1 MKITLA
7 QINPIVGDIDGN
19 KEKIIA
25 AAQQSKGSSLVV
37 FPELSLCGFPPHN
50 LLAYSDFI
58 TRCEK
63 AIDEIAE
70 RCDNVPLLIGAP
82 IRNTS
87 GKGKP
92 LFNAAVFL
100 HQGKRQIFKKK
111 NITGYCTND
120 NFRRHG
126 SDVSTLFKPADETNI
141 LQLGCMKVAVT
152 IGEDLYNI
160 GEDEFL
166 MTNRVDDFEEKPEII
181 VNLAADRFDYQR
193 AAKRREILR
202 MTALKHEIP
211 LIYVNQV
218 GGNANLIYDGGSM
231 VFGYMGYVVKSLP
244 FFEEDVATFDCE
256 LFISMKRED
265 NQVIPSKM
273 ELIHDALVLGIRDFF
288 NQQGFKK
295 AVLGLSGGLDSALV
309 IALAAKALGPE
320 NVLGIL
326 MPSQF
331 STDHSVSDAIASAE
345 NLGCKYHIVPI
356 KPTFDTFEETLK
368 PIFQDLPFDVT
379 EENLQAR
386 CRGVIVM
393 AISNKFGNILLN
405 TSNKSEAAVG
415 YGTLYGDL
423 CGSLSVIGDLYKTEA
438 FELCRYINR
447 DKEIIPWHTINKPPS
462 AELRPNQ
469 QDTDS
474 LPDYPVLDAILYQH
488 IECAK
493 SAEEIIAQG
502 FDEAVVNKALR
513 MVYRNDFKRFQIAP
527 VLAISPKPFIMREM
541 PIVKK

>member
-7 QINPIVGDIDGN
+7 QINFIVGDIEGN

-25 AAQQSKGSSLVV
+25 AAQQARGSSLVV
-37 FPELSLCGFPPHN
+37 FSELSLCGYPPLN
-50 LLAYSDFI
+50 MLAYNDFI
-58 TRCEK
+58 ERCEK
-63 AIDEIAE
+63 AIDEIAD
-70 RCDNVPLLIGAP
+70 RCSDIPLLIGAP
-82 IRNTS
+82 VRNTT

-92 LFNAAVFL
+92 LFNAAIFL

-111 NITGYCTND
+111 NVSYYEND
-120 NFRRHG
+120 VIRRHG
-126 SDVSTLFKPADETNI
+126 GDVSTYFESSDETNI

-160 GEDEFL
+160 GDDEFL
-166 MTNRVDDFEEKPEII
+166 MTNRIDDFEEKPEII

-231 VFGYMGYVVKSLP
+231 VFGYNGYVVKSLP
-244 FFEEDVATFDCE
+244 FFQEEVSTFDCE

-265 NQVIPSKM
+265 NQVIPEKM

-288 NQQGFKK
+288 QKQGFKK
-295 AVLGLSGGLDSALV
+295 AILGLSGGLDSALV
-309 IALAAKALGPE
+309 VALAAKALGAE

-331 STDHSVSDAIASAE
+331 SSDHSISDAIASAE
-345 NLGCKYHIVPI
+345 NLGCPYHIVPI
-356 KPTFDTFEETLK
+356 KPAFDTFDEMLK
-368 PIFQDLPFDVT
+368 PIFKDMPFDVT
-379 EENLQAR
+379 EENIQAR
-386 CRGVIVM
+386 CRGLIVM

-405 TSNKSEAAVG
+405 TSNKSEASVG

-423 CGSLSVIGDLYKTEA
+423 CGSLSVIGDIYKTEA

-488 IECAK
+488 IECNK
-493 SAEEIIAQG
+493 SASELVAQG
-502 FDEAVVNKALR
+502 YDEALVNKVVR
-513 MVYRNDFKRFQIAP
+513 MVYRNDFKRFQLAP
-527 VLAISPKPFIMREM
+527 VLAVSPKPFAMREM

>member
-7 QINPIVGDIDGN
+7 QINFIVGDIEGN

-25 AAQQSKGSSLVV
+25 AAQQAKDSSLVV
-37 FPELSLCGFPPHN
+37 FSELSLCGYSPLN
-50 LLAYSDFI
+50 MLAYNDFI
-58 TRCEK
+58 DRCER
-63 AIDEIAE
+63 AIDEISE
-70 RCDNVPLLIGAP
+70 RCQETPLLIGVP
-82 IRNTS
+82 VRNTS

-111 NITGYCTND
+111 NVNSAY
-120 NFRRHG
+120 FEP
-126 SDVSTLFKPADETNI
+126 SDDDNI

-160 GEDEFL
+160 GEDESV
-166 MTNRVDDFEEKPEII
+166 MTNRVDDFKEKPELI

-202 MTALKHEIP
+202 MTALKHETP
-211 LIYVNQV
+211 LVYVNQV
-218 GGNANLIYDGGSM
+218 GANANLIYDGGSM
-231 VFGYMGYVVKSLP
+231 VFGNNGYIVKSLP
-244 FFEEDVATFDCE
+244 FFQEDVATFDCE
-256 LFISMKRED
+256 LFISMKKED
-265 NQVIPSKM
+265 DQVIPEKM

-288 NQQGFKK
+288 RKQGFKK
-295 AVLGLSGGLDSALV
+295 AILGLSGGLDSALV
-309 IALAAKALGPE
+309 IALAAKAIGAE

-331 STDHSVSDAIASAE
+331 SSDHSVSDAIASAE
-345 NLGCKYHIVPI
+345 NLGCPYHIVPI
-356 KPTFDTFEETLK
+356 KPAFDTFDEMLK
-368 PIFQDLPFDVT
+368 PIFNDMPFDVT
-379 EENLQAR
+379 EENIQAR
-386 CRGVIVM
+386 SRGLIVM

-405 TSNKSEAAVG
+405 TSNKSEASVG

-423 CGSLSVIGDLYKTEA
+423 CGSLSVIGDIYKTEA

-488 IECAK
+488 IECNK
-493 SAEEIIAQG
+493 SASEIIAQG
-502 FDEAVVNKALR
+502 YDEAVVNKVVR
-513 MVYRNDFKRFQIAP
+513 MVFRNDFKRFQIAP
-527 VLAISPKPFIMREM
+527 ALAVSPKPYAMREM

>member
-7 QINPIVGDIDGN
+7 QINFIVGDIEGN

-25 AAQQSKGSSLVV
+25 AAQKAKGSSLVV
-37 FPELSLCGFPPHN
+37 FSELSLCGVPPYN
-50 LLAYSDFI
+50 MLSYNDFI
-58 TRCEK
+58 DRCEK

-70 RCDNVPLLIGAP
+70 KCDNIPLLIGAP
-82 IRNTS
+82 VRNTT

-92 LFNAAVFL
+92 LFNAAIFL

-111 NITGYCTND
+111 N
-120 NFRRHG
+120 
-126 SDVSTLFKPADETNI
+126 VSYSTYFEPADETNI

-160 GEDEFL
+160 GNDEFL
-166 MTNRVDDFEEKPEII
+166 MTNRIDDFEEKPEII

-211 LIYVNQV
+211 LIFVNQV

-231 VFGYMGYVVKSLP
+231 VFGYNGYIVKSLP
-244 FFEEDVATFDCE
+244 FFQEEVSTFDCE
-256 LFISMKRED
+256 LFISMKKED
-265 NQVIPSKM
+265 EQVIPEKM

-288 NQQGFKK
+288 HKQGFKK
-295 AVLGLSGGLDSALV
+295 AILGLSGGLDSALV
-309 IALAAKALGPE
+309 IALAAKALGAE

-331 STDHSVSDAIASAE
+331 SSDHSVSDAIASAE
-345 NLGCKYHIVPI
+345 NLGCPYHIVPI
-356 KPTFDTFEETLK
+356 KPAFDTFDEMLK
-368 PIFQDLPFDVT
+368 PIFKDMPFDVT
-379 EENLQAR
+379 EENIQAR
-386 CRGVIVM
+386 SRGLIVM

-423 CGSLSVIGDLYKTEA
+423 CGSLSVIGDIYKTEA

-462 AELRPNQ
+462 AELRPGQ

-474 LPDYPVLDAILYQH
+474 LPDYPILDAILYQH
-488 IECAK
+488 IECNK
-493 SAEEIIAQG
+493 SANELIALG
-502 FDEAVVNKALR
+502 YDEALVNKVVR

-527 VLAISPKPFIMREM
+527 VLAVSPKPFAMREM

>member
-7 QINPIVGDIDGN
+7 QINFVVGDIDGN
-19 KEKIIA
+19 KEKIIE
-25 AAQQSKGSSLVV
+25 AAQQSKGSSLIV
-37 FPELSLCGFPPHN
+37 FPELSLSGFFPHN
-50 LLAYSDFI
+50 LLSYNDFI
-58 TRCEK
+58 ERCEK
-63 AIDEIAE
+63 AVDEIAE
-70 RCDNVPLLIGAP
+70 RCDNIPLLMGAP
-82 IRNTS
+82 VRNTS

-92 LFNAAVFL
+92 LFNAAIFL

-111 NITGYCTND
+111 NIGFD
-120 NFRRHG
+120 NAFEYNY
-126 SDVSTLFKPADETNI
+126 FEPADEDNI

-152 IGEDLYNI
+152 IGSDIYNTND
-160 GEDEFL
+160 DEFL

-202 MTALKHEIP
+202 KTVLKHEIP
-211 LIYVNQV
+211 LIYVNHI

-231 VFGYMGYVVKSLP
+231 VFGYMGYVIKSLP
-244 FFEEDVATFDCE
+244 FFKEEISTFDCE
-256 LFISMKRED
+256 LFISMKKED
-265 NQVIPSKM
+265 EQVIPSKM

-288 NQQGFKK
+288 TKQGFKK
-295 AVLGLSGGLDSALV
+295 AILGLSGGLDSALV

-326 MPSQF
+326 MPSQY
-331 STDHSVSDAIASAE
+331 SSDHSVSDAIASAE
-345 NLGCKYHIVPI
+345 NLGCPYHIVPI
-356 KPTFDTFEETLK
+356 KTAFDAFDETLK
-368 PIFQDLPFDVT
+368 PVFKDMPFDVT

-386 CRGVIVM
+386 SRGVIVM

-405 TSNKSEAAVG
+405 TSNKSEASVG

-447 DKEIIPWHTINKPPS
+447 DKEIVPWHTINKPPS
-462 AELRPNQ
+462 AELRPDQ
-469 QDTDS
+469 KDTDS

-488 IECAK
+488 IECSKDAK
-493 SAEEIIAQG
+493 EIIAQG
-502 FDEAVVNKALR
+502 YDENVVNKVVR

-527 VLAISPKPFIMREM
+527 VLAISPKPFAMREM

>member
-7 QINPIVGDIDGN
+7 QINFIVGDIEGN

-25 AAQQSKGSSLVV
+25 AAQQAKDSSLVV
-37 FPELSLCGFPPHN
+37 FSELSLCGYSPLN
-50 LLAYSDFI
+50 MLAYNDFI
-58 TRCEK
+58 DRCER
-63 AIDEIAE
+63 AIDEISE
-70 RCDNVPLLIGAP
+70 RCQETPLLIGVP
-82 IRNTS
+82 VRNTS

-111 NITGYCTND
+111 NVNSAY
-120 NFRRHG
+120 FEP
-126 SDVSTLFKPADETNI
+126 SDDDNI

-160 GEDEFL
+160 GEDESV
-166 MTNRVDDFEEKPEII
+166 MTNRVDDFKEKPELI

-202 MTALKHEIP
+202 MTALKHETP
-211 LIYVNQV
+211 LVYVNQV
-218 GGNANLIYDGGSM
+218 GANANLIYDGGSM
-231 VFGYMGYVVKSLP
+231 VFGYNGYIVKSLP
-244 FFEEDVATFDCE
+244 FFQEDVATFDCE
-256 LFISMKRED
+256 LFISMKKED
-265 NQVIPSKM
+265 DQVIPEKM

-288 NQQGFKK
+288 RKQGFKK
-295 AVLGLSGGLDSALV
+295 AILGLSGGLDSALV
-309 IALAAKALGPE
+309 IALAAKAIGAE

-331 STDHSVSDAIASAE
+331 SSDHSVSDAIASAE
-345 NLGCKYHIVPI
+345 NLGCPYHIVPI
-356 KPTFDTFEETLK
+356 KPAFDTFDEMLK
-368 PIFQDLPFDVT
+368 PIFNDMPFDVT
-379 EENLQAR
+379 EENIQAR
-386 CRGVIVM
+386 SRGLIVM

-405 TSNKSEAAVG
+405 TSNKSEASVG

-488 IECAK
+488 IECNK
-493 SAEEIIAQG
+493 SASEIIAQG
-502 FDEAVVNKALR
+502 YDEAVVNKVVR
-513 MVYRNDFKRFQIAP
+513 MVFRNDFKRFQIAP
-527 VLAISPKPFIMREM
+527 ALAVSPKPYAMREM

>member
-37 FPELSLCGFPPHN
+37 FPELSLCGFPPYN
-50 LLAYSDFI
+50 LLGYSDFI
-58 TRCEK
+58 ERCEK
-63 AIDEIAE
+63 AVDEIAE
-70 RCDNVPLLIGAP
+70 RCDTIPLLIGAP
-82 IRNTS
+82 IRNNS

-111 NITGYCTND
+111 NIGFD
-120 NFRRHG
+120 NISELNHFEP
-126 SDVSTLFKPADETNI
+126 TDETNI

-152 IGEDLYNI
+152 IGEDLYNV
-160 GEDEFL
+160 GDDEFL
-166 MTNRVDDFEEKPEII
+166 MTNRIDDFEEKPEII

-193 AAKRREILR
+193 AAKRKEILR

-218 GGNANLIYDGGSM
+218 GANANLIYDGGSM
-231 VFGYMGYVVKSLP
+231 VFGYMGYVIKSLP
-244 FFEEDVATFDCE
+244 FFEEEISTFDCE

-265 NQVIPSKM
+265 NQVIPPKM

-288 NQQGFKK
+288 RKQGFKK

-320 NVLGIL
+320 NVMGIL
-326 MPSQF
+326 MPSQY
-331 STDHSVSDAIASAE
+331 SSDHSVSDAIASAE
-345 NLGCKYHIVPI
+345 NLGCQYHIVPI
-356 KPTFDTFEETLK
+356 KTAYDAFEETLK
-368 PIFQDLPFDVT
+368 PIFKDLPFDVT

-386 CRGVIVM
+386 IRGTIVM
-393 AISNKFGNILLN
+393 AMSNKFGNILLN
-405 TSNKSEAAVG
+405 TSNKSEASVG

-488 IECAK
+488 IELSK
-493 SAEEIIAQG
+493 SAEEIVEQG
-502 FDEAVVNKALR
+502 YDEFVVNKVVK
-513 MVYRNDFKRFQIAP
+513 MVYRNDFKRFQLAP
-527 VLAISPKPFIMREM
+527 VLAISPKPFAMREM

>member
-7 QINPIVGDIDGN
+7 QINFIVGDIEGN

-25 AAQQSKGSSLVV
+25 AAQKAKASSLVV
-37 FPELSLCGFPPHN
+37 FSELSLCGVPPYN
-50 LLAYSDFI
+50 MLSYNDFI
-58 TRCEK
+58 DRCEK

-70 RCDNVPLLIGAP
+70 KCDNIPLLIGAP
-82 IRNTS
+82 VRNTT

-92 LFNAAVFL
+92 LFNAAIFL

-111 NITGYCTND
+111 N
-120 NFRRHG
+120 
-126 SDVSTLFKPADETNI
+126 VSYSTYFEPADETNI

-160 GEDEFL
+160 GNDEFL
-166 MTNRVDDFEEKPEII
+166 MTNRIDDFEEKPEII

-193 AAKRREILR
+193 AAKRKEILR

-211 LIYVNQV
+211 LIFVNQV

-231 VFGYMGYVVKSLP
+231 VFGYNGYVVNSLP
-244 FFEEDVATFDCE
+244 FFQEEVSTFDCE
-256 LFISMKRED
+256 LFISMKKED
-265 NQVIPSKM
+265 NQVIPEKM

-288 NQQGFKK
+288 QKQGFKK
-295 AVLGLSGGLDSALV
+295 AILGLSGGLDSALV
-309 IALAAKALGPE
+309 VALAAKALGAE

-331 STDHSVSDAIASAE
+331 SSDHSVSDAIASAE
-345 NLGCKYHIVPI
+345 NLGCPYHIVPI
-356 KPTFDTFEETLK
+356 KPAFDTFDEMLK
-368 PIFQDLPFDVT
+368 PIFKDMPFDVT
-379 EENLQAR
+379 EENIQAR
-386 CRGVIVM
+386 SRGLIVM

-423 CGSLSVIGDLYKTEA
+423 CGSLSVIGDIYKTEA

-462 AELRPNQ
+462 AELRPGQ

-474 LPDYPVLDAILYQH
+474 LPDYPILDAILYQH
-488 IECAK
+488 IECNK
-493 SAEEIIAQG
+493 SANELIALG
-502 FDEAVVNKALR
+502 YDEALVNKVVR

-527 VLAISPKPFIMREM
+527 VLAVSPKPFAMREM

>member
-7 QINPIVGDIDGN
+7 QINFIVGDIDGN

-25 AAQQSKGSSLVV
+25 AAQQARGSSLVV
-37 FPELSLCGFPPHN
+37 FSELSLCGYPPLN
-50 LLAYSDFI
+50 MLAYNDFI
-58 TRCEK
+58 ERCEK

-70 RCDNVPLLIGAP
+70 RCCDIPLLIGAP
-82 IRNTS
+82 VRNTT

-92 LFNAAVFL
+92 LFNAAIFL
-100 HQGKRQIFKKK
+100 HQGKSQIFKKK
-111 NITGYCTND
+111 NVSYYEND
-120 NFRRHG
+120 VIRRHG
-126 SDVSTLFKPADETNI
+126 GDVSTYFESSDETNI

-160 GEDEFL
+160 GDDEFL
-166 MTNRVDDFEEKPEII
+166 MTNRIDDFEEKPEII

-231 VFGYMGYVVKSLP
+231 VFGYNGYVVKSLP
-244 FFEEDVATFDCE
+244 FFQEEVSTFDCE
-256 LFISMKRED
+256 LFISMKKED
-265 NQVIPSKM
+265 EQVIPEKM

-288 NQQGFKK
+288 QKQGFKK
-295 AVLGLSGGLDSALV
+295 AILGLSGGLDSALV
-309 IALAAKALGPE
+309 VALAAKALGAE

-331 STDHSVSDAIASAE
+331 SSDHSISDAIASAE
-345 NLGCKYHIVPI
+345 NLGCPYHIVPI
-356 KPTFDTFEETLK
+356 KPAFDTFDEMLK
-368 PIFQDLPFDVT
+368 PIFKDMPFDVT
-379 EENLQAR
+379 EENIQAR
-386 CRGVIVM
+386 CRGLIVM

-405 TSNKSEAAVG
+405 TSNKSEASVG

-423 CGSLSVIGDLYKTEA
+423 CGSLSVIGDIYKTEA

-474 LPDYPVLDAILYQH
+474 LPDYPVLDALLYQH
-488 IECAK
+488 IECNK
-493 SAEEIIAQG
+493 SASELIAQG
-502 FDEAVVNKALR
+502 YDEALVNKVVR
-513 MVYRNDFKRFQIAP
+513 MVYRNDFKRFQLAP
-527 VLAISPKPFIMREM
+527 VLAVSPKPFAMREM

>member
-7 QINPIVGDIDGN
+7 QINFIVGDIEGN

-25 AAQQSKGSSLVV
+25 AAQQAKGSSLVV
-37 FPELSLCGFPPHN
+37 FSELSLCGFSPLN
-50 LLAYSDFI
+50 MLTYSDFI
-58 TRCEK
+58 DRCER
-63 AIDEIAE
+63 AIDEISE
-70 RCDNVPLLIGAP
+70 RCQETPLLIGAP
-82 IRNTS
+82 VRNTS

-111 NITGYCTND
+111 NVNSTY
-120 NFRRHG
+120 FEP
-126 SDVSTLFKPADETNI
+126 SDEDNI

-160 GEDEFL
+160 GDDEHL
-166 MTNRVDDFEEKPEII
+166 MVNRVDDFKEKPEII

-193 AAKRREILR
+193 AAKRKEILR

-211 LIYVNQV
+211 LVYVNQV
-218 GGNANLIYDGGSM
+218 GANANLIYDGGSM
-231 VFGYMGYVVKSLP
+231 VFGYNGYIVKSLP
-244 FFEEDVATFDCE
+244 FFQEDVATFDCE
-256 LFISMKRED
+256 LFISMKKED
-265 NQVIPSKM
+265 DQVIPEKM

-288 NQQGFKK
+288 HKQGFKK
-295 AVLGLSGGLDSALV
+295 AILGLSGGLDSALV
-309 IALAAKALGPE
+309 IALAARAIGAE

-331 STDHSVSDAIASAE
+331 SSDHSVSDAIASAE
-345 NLGCKYHIVPI
+345 NLGCPYHIVPI
-356 KPTFDTFEETLK
+356 KPAFDTFDEMLK
-368 PIFQDLPFDVT
+368 PIFNDMPFDVT
-379 EENLQAR
+379 EENIQAR
-386 CRGVIVM
+386 SRGLIVM

-405 TSNKSEAAVG
+405 TSNKSEASVG

-423 CGSLSVIGDLYKTEA
+423 CGSLSVIGDIYKTEA

-488 IECAK
+488 IECNK
-493 SAEEIIAQG
+493 SAGEIIAQG
-502 FDEAVVNKALR
+502 YDEAVVNKVVR
-513 MVYRNDFKRFQIAP
+513 MVFRNDFKRFQIAP
-527 VLAISPKPFIMREM
+527 ALAVSPKPYAMREM

>member
-1 MKITLA
+1 MRITLA
-7 QINPIVGDIDGN
+7 QINFVIGDIEGN

-37 FPELSLCGFPPHN
+37 FSELSLCGFPPFN
-50 LLAYSDFI
+50 LLGYTDFI
-58 TRCEK
+58 ERCEK

-70 RCDNVPLLIGAP
+70 RCDTIPLLIGAP
-82 IRNTS
+82 VRNTS
-87 GKGKP
+87 GKGKA
-92 LFNAAVFL
+92 LFNAAIFL
-100 HQGKRQIFKKK
+100 HQGKRQVFKKK
-111 NITGYCTND
+111 NVGLSNY
-120 NFRRHG
+120 FE
-126 SDVSTLFKPADETNI
+126 PADETNI

-152 IGEDLYNI
+152 IGEDLYNT
-160 GEDEFL
+160 GDDEFL
-166 MTNRVDDFEEKPEII
+166 MTNRIDDFEEKPEII

-218 GGNANLIYDGGSM
+218 GANANLIYDGGSM
-231 VFGYMGYVVKSLP
+231 VFGYMGYVIKSLP
-244 FFEEDVATFDCE
+244 FFKEEVSTFDCE

-265 NQVIPSKM
+265 NQLIPPKM

-288 NQQGFKK
+288 QKQGFKK

-309 IALAAKALGPE
+309 IALAAKALGSE
-320 NVLGIL
+320 NVMGIL
-326 MPSQF
+326 MPSQY
-331 STDHSVSDAIASAE
+331 SSDHSVTDAIASAE
-345 NLGCKYHIVPI
+345 NLGCPYHIVPI
-356 KPTFDTFEETLK
+356 KTAYDAFDETLK
-368 PIFQDLPFDVT
+368 PIFKDLPFDVT

-386 CRGVIVM
+386 IRGTIVM
-393 AISNKFGNILLN
+393 AMSNKFGNILLN
-405 TSNKSEAAVG
+405 TSNKSEASVG

-462 AELRPNQ
+462 AELRPDQ
-469 QDTDS
+469 KDTDS
-474 LPDYPVLDAILYQH
+474 LPDYPVLDAILYQYV
-488 IECAK
+488 ELSK
-493 SAEEIIAQG
+493 SAEEIIEQG
-502 FDEAVVNKALR
+502 YDEVVVNKVVK
-513 MVYRNDFKRFQIAP
+513 MVYRNDFKRFQLAP
-527 VLAISPKPFIMREM
+527 VLAISPKPFAMREM

>member
-7 QINPIVGDIDGN
+7 QINLIVGDIDGN

-25 AAQQSKGSSLVV
+25 AAQQAKDSSLVV
-37 FPELSLCGFPPHN
+37 FSELSLCGYPPYN
-50 LLAYSDFI
+50 LLGYSDFI
-58 TRCEK
+58 ARCEK
-63 AIDEIAE
+63 AINEIAE
-70 RCDNVPLLIGAP
+70 RCKDIPLLIGAP
-82 IRNTS
+82 VRNTS

-92 LFNAAVFL
+92 LFNAAIFL

-111 NITGYCTND
+111 NVTTY
-120 NFRRHG
+120 FE
-126 SDVSTLFKPADETNI
+126 PADETNI

-160 GEDEFL
+160 GDDEFL
-166 MTNRVDDFEEKPEII
+166 MTNRIDDFEEKPEII

-211 LIYVNQV
+211 LIYVNQI

-231 VFGYMGYVVKSLP
+231 VFGYNGYVVKSLP
-244 FFEEDVATFDCE
+244 FFKEEVTTFDCE
-256 LFISMKRED
+256 LFISMKKED
-265 NQVIPSKM
+265 EQVIPSKM

-288 NQQGFKK
+288 NKQGFKK

-326 MPSQF
+326 MPSQY

-345 NLGCKYHIVPI
+345 NLGCPYHIVPI
-356 KPTFDTFEETLK
+356 KTAFDAFEETLK
-368 PIFQDLPFDVT
+368 PIFQDMPFDVT

-386 CRGVIVM
+386 SRGVIVM

-447 DKEIIPWHTINKPPS
+447 DKEIVPWHTINKPPS
-462 AELRPNQ
+462 AELRPGQ

-474 LPDYPVLDAILYQH
+474 LPDYPVLDAILYQY
-488 IECAK
+488 IECSK

-502 FDEAVVNKALR
+502 FDEAIVNKTVR

-527 VLAISPKPFIMREM
+527 VLAISPKPFAMREM

>member
-7 QINPIVGDIDGN
+7 QINFIVGDIEGN

-25 AAQQSKGSSLVV
+25 AAQQARGSSLVV
-37 FPELSLCGFPPHN
+37 FSELSLCGYPPLN
-50 LLAYSDFI
+50 MLAYNDFI
-58 TRCEK
+58 ERCEK

-70 RCDNVPLLIGAP
+70 RCCDIPLLIGAP
-82 IRNTS
+82 VRNTT

-92 LFNAAVFL
+92 LFNAAIFL
-100 HQGKRQIFKKK
+100 HQGKSQIFKKK
-111 NITGYCTND
+111 NVSYYEND
-120 NFRRHG
+120 VIRRHG
-126 SDVSTLFKPADETNI
+126 GDASTYFESSDETNI

-152 IGEDLYNI
+152 IGEDLYNV
-160 GEDEFL
+160 GDDEFL
-166 MTNRVDDFEEKPEII
+166 MTNRIDDFEEKPEII

-231 VFGYMGYVVKSLP
+231 VFGYNGYVVKSLP
-244 FFEEDVATFDCE
+244 FFQEEVSTFDCE
-256 LFISMKRED
+256 LFISMKKED
-265 NQVIPSKM
+265 EQVIPEKM

-288 NQQGFKK
+288 QKQGFKK
-295 AVLGLSGGLDSALV
+295 AILGLSGGLDSALV
-309 IALAAKALGPE
+309 VALAAKALGAE

-331 STDHSVSDAIASAE
+331 SSDHSISDAIASAE
-345 NLGCKYHIVPI
+345 NLGCPYHIVPI
-356 KPTFDTFEETLK
+356 KPAFDTFDEMLK
-368 PIFQDLPFDVT
+368 PIFKDMPFDVT
-379 EENLQAR
+379 EENIQAR
-386 CRGVIVM
+386 CRGLIVM

-405 TSNKSEAAVG
+405 TSNKSEASVG

-423 CGSLSVIGDLYKTEA
+423 CGSLSVIGDIYKTEA

-488 IECAK
+488 IECNK
-493 SAEEIIAQG
+493 SASELIAQG
-502 FDEAVVNKALR
+502 YDEALVNKVVR
-513 MVYRNDFKRFQIAP
+513 MVYRNDFKRFQLAP
-527 VLAISPKPFIMREM
+527 VLAVSPKPFAMREM

>member
-7 QINPIVGDIDGN
+7 QINFIVGDIEGN
-19 KEKIIA
+19 KEKIID
-25 AAQQSKGSSLVV
+25 AAQQARGSSLVV
-37 FPELSLCGFPPHN
+37 FSELSLCGYPPLN
-50 LLAYSDFI
+50 MLAYNDFI
-58 TRCEK
+58 ERCEK

-70 RCDNVPLLIGAP
+70 RCCDIPLLIGAP
-82 IRNTS
+82 VRNTT

-92 LFNAAVFL
+92 LFNAAIFL
-100 HQGKRQIFKKK
+100 HQGKSQIFKKK
-111 NITGYCTND
+111 NVSYYEND
-120 NFRRHG
+120 VIRRHG
-126 SDVSTLFKPADETNI
+126 GDVSTYFEPADETNI

-160 GEDEFL
+160 GDDEFL
-166 MTNRVDDFEEKPEII
+166 MTNRIDDFEEKPEII

-231 VFGYMGYVVKSLP
+231 VFGYNGYVVKSMP
-244 FFEEDVATFDCE
+244 FFQEEVSTFDCE

-265 NQVIPSKM
+265 NQVIPEKM

-288 NQQGFKK
+288 QKQGFKK
-295 AVLGLSGGLDSALV
+295 AILGLSGGLDSALV
-309 IALAAKALGPE
+309 VALAAKALGSE

-331 STDHSVSDAIASAE
+331 SSDHSISDAIASAE
-345 NLGCKYHIVPI
+345 NLGCPYHIVPI
-356 KPTFDTFEETLK
+356 KPAFDTFDEMLK
-368 PIFQDLPFDVT
+368 PIFKDMPFDVT
-379 EENLQAR
+379 EENIQAR
-386 CRGVIVM
+386 CRGLIVM

-405 TSNKSEAAVG
+405 TSNKSEASVG

-423 CGSLSVIGDLYKTEA
+423 CGSLSVIGDIYKTEA

-488 IECAK
+488 IECNK
-493 SAEEIIAQG
+493 SASELIAQG
-502 FDEAVVNKALR
+502 YDEALVNKVVR
-513 MVYRNDFKRFQIAP
+513 MVYRNDFKRFQLAP
-527 VLAISPKPFIMREM
+527 VLAVSPKPFAMREM

>member
-7 QINPIVGDIDGN
+7 QINFIVGDIEGN

-25 AAQQSKGSSLVV
+25 AAQKAKASSLVV
-37 FPELSLCGFPPHN
+37 FSELSLCGVPPYN
-50 LLAYSDFI
+50 MLSYNDFI
-58 TRCEK
+58 DRCEK

-70 RCDNVPLLIGAP
+70 KCDNIPLLIGAP
-82 IRNTS
+82 VRNTT

-92 LFNAAVFL
+92 LFNAAIFL

-111 NITGYCTND
+111 N
-120 NFRRHG
+120 
-126 SDVSTLFKPADETNI
+126 VSYSTYFEPADEINI

-160 GEDEFL
+160 GNDEFL
-166 MTNRVDDFEEKPEII
+166 MTNRIDDFEEKPEII

-211 LIYVNQV
+211 LIFVNQV

-231 VFGYMGYVVKSLP
+231 VFGYNGYVVNSLP
-244 FFEEDVATFDCE
+244 FFQEEVSTFDCE
-256 LFISMKRED
+256 LFISMKKED
-265 NQVIPSKM
+265 EQVIPEKM

-288 NQQGFKK
+288 HKQGFKK
-295 AVLGLSGGLDSALV
+295 AILGLSGGLDSALV
-309 IALAAKALGPE
+309 IALAAKALGAE

-331 STDHSVSDAIASAE
+331 SSDHSVSDAIASAE
-345 NLGCKYHIVPI
+345 NLGCPYHIVPI
-356 KPTFDTFEETLK
+356 KPAFDTFDEMLK
-368 PIFQDLPFDVT
+368 PIFKDMPFDVT
-379 EENLQAR
+379 EENIQAR
-386 CRGVIVM
+386 SRGLIVM

-423 CGSLSVIGDLYKTEA
+423 CGSLSVIGDIYKTEA

-462 AELRPNQ
+462 AELRPGQ

-474 LPDYPVLDAILYQH
+474 LPDYPILDAILYQH
-488 IECAK
+488 IECNK
-493 SAEEIIAQG
+493 SANELIALG
-502 FDEAVVNKALR
+502 YDEALVNKVVR

-527 VLAISPKPFIMREM
+527 VLAVSPKPFAMREM

>member
-7 QINPIVGDIDGN
+7 QINFIVGDIEGN

-25 AAQQSKGSSLVV
+25 AAQQARGSSLVV
-37 FPELSLCGFPPHN
+37 FSELSLCGYPPLN
-50 LLAYSDFI
+50 MLAYNDFI
-58 TRCEK
+58 ERCEK

-70 RCDNVPLLIGAP
+70 RCCDIPLLIGAP
-82 IRNTS
+82 VRNTT

-92 LFNAAVFL
+92 LFNAAIFL
-100 HQGKRQIFKKK
+100 HQGKSQIFKKK
-111 NITGYCTND
+111 NVSYYEND
-120 NFRRHG
+120 VIRRHG
-126 SDVSTLFKPADETNI
+126 GDVSTYFESSDETNI

-160 GEDEFL
+160 GDDEFL
-166 MTNRVDDFEEKPEII
+166 MTNRIDDFEEKPEII

-231 VFGYMGYVVKSLP
+231 VFGYNGYVVKSLP
-244 FFEEDVATFDCE
+244 FFQEEVSTFDCE

-265 NQVIPSKM
+265 NQVIPEKM

-288 NQQGFKK
+288 QKQGFKK
-295 AVLGLSGGLDSALV
+295 AILGLSGGLDSALV
-309 IALAAKALGPE
+309 VALAAKALGAE

-331 STDHSVSDAIASAE
+331 SSDHSISDAIASAE
-345 NLGCKYHIVPI
+345 NLGCPYHIVPI
-356 KPTFDTFEETLK
+356 KPAFDTFDEMLK
-368 PIFQDLPFDVT
+368 PIFKDMPFDVT
-379 EENLQAR
+379 EENIQAR
-386 CRGVIVM
+386 CRGLIVM

-405 TSNKSEAAVG
+405 TSNKSEASVG

-423 CGSLSVIGDLYKTEA
+423 CGSLSVIGDIYKTEA

-474 LPDYPVLDAILYQH
+474 LPDYPVLDAILYQY
-488 IECAK
+488 IECSK

-502 FDEAVVNKALR
+502 FDEAIVNKTVR

-527 VLAISPKPFIMREM
+527 VLAISPKPFAMREM

>member
-1 MKITLA
+1 MKMTLA
-7 QINPIVGDIDGN
+7 QINFIVGDIEGN

-25 AAQQSKGSSLVV
+25 AAQQAKDSSLVV
-37 FPELSLCGFPPHN
+37 FSELSICGFPPFN
-50 LLAYSDFI
+50 MLAYNDFI
-58 TRCEK
+58 ERCEK

-70 RCDNVPLLIGAP
+70 KCREIPLLVGAP
-82 IRNTS
+82 VRNTS

-92 LFNAAVFL
+92 LFDAAVFL

-111 NITGYCTND
+111 NVNSTY
-120 NFRRHG
+120 FEP
-126 SDVSTLFKPADETNI
+126 SDENNI

-160 GEDEFL
+160 GDDESI
-166 MTNRVDDFEEKPEII
+166 MTNHVDEFEEKPDVI

-202 MTALKHEIP
+202 MTSLKHHMP
-211 LIYVNQV
+211 LVYVNQV
-218 GGNANLIYDGGSM
+218 GANANLIYDGGSM
-231 VFGYMGYVVKSLP
+231 VFGNNGYVVKSLP
-244 FFEEDVATFDCE
+244 FFQEDVAAFECE
-256 LFISMKRED
+256 LFNSMKKED
-265 NQVIPSKM
+265 DQVIPEKM

-288 NQQGFKK
+288 HKQGFKK
-295 AVLGLSGGLDSALV
+295 AILGLSGGLDSALV
-309 IALAAKALGPE
+309 IALAARAIGAE
-320 NVLGIL
+320 NVMGIL

-331 STDHSVSDAIASAE
+331 SSDHSVSDAIASAE
-345 NLGCKYHIVPI
+345 NLGCPYHIVPI
-356 KPTFDTFEETLK
+356 KPAFDTFDEMLK
-368 PIFQDLPFDVT
+368 PIFKDMPFDVT
-379 EENLQAR
+379 EENIQAR
-386 CRGVIVM
+386 SRGLIVM

-405 TSNKSEAAVG
+405 TSNKSEASVG

-423 CGSLSVIGDLYKTEA
+423 CGSLSVIGDIYKTEA

-462 AELRPNQ
+462 AELRPGQ

-474 LPDYPVLDAILYQH
+474 LPDYPVLDAILYQY
-488 IECAK
+488 IECNK
-493 SAEEIIAQG
+493 SASEIIAQG
-502 FDEAVVNKALR
+502 YDEALVNKVVR

-527 VLAISPKPFIMREM
+527 VLAVSPKPFAMREM

>member
-7 QINPIVGDIDGN
+7 QINFIVGDIEGN

-25 AAQQSKGSSLVV
+25 AAQQARGSSLVV
-37 FPELSLCGFPPHN
+37 FSELSLCGYPPLN
-50 LLAYSDFI
+50 MLAYNDFI
-58 TRCEK
+58 ERCEK
-63 AIDEIAE
+63 AIDEIAD
-70 RCDNVPLLIGAP
+70 RCSDIPLLIGAP
-82 IRNTS
+82 VRNTT

-92 LFNAAVFL
+92 LFNAAIFL

-111 NITGYCTND
+111 NVSYYEND
-120 NFRRHG
+120 VIRRHG
-126 SDVSTLFKPADETNI
+126 GDVSTYFESSDETNI

-160 GEDEFL
+160 GDDEFL
-166 MTNRVDDFEEKPEII
+166 MTNRIDDFEEKPEII

-231 VFGYMGYVVKSLP
+231 VFGYNGYVVKSLP
-244 FFEEDVATFDCE
+244 FFQEEVSTFDCE
-256 LFISMKRED
+256 LFISMKKED
-265 NQVIPSKM
+265 EQVIPEKM

-288 NQQGFKK
+288 QKQGFKK
-295 AVLGLSGGLDSALV
+295 AILGLSGGLDSALV
-309 IALAAKALGPE
+309 VALAAKALGSE

-331 STDHSVSDAIASAE
+331 SSDHSISDAIASAE
-345 NLGCKYHIVPI
+345 NLGCPYHIVPI
-356 KPTFDTFEETLK
+356 KPAFDTFDEMLK
-368 PIFQDLPFDVT
+368 PIFKDMPFDVT
-379 EENLQAR
+379 EENIQAR
-386 CRGVIVM
+386 CRGLIVM

-405 TSNKSEAAVG
+405 TSNKSEVSVG

-423 CGSLSVIGDLYKTEA
+423 CGSLSVIGDIYKTEA

-447 DKEIIPWHTINKPPS
+447 DKEIIPWHTINKLPS

-474 LPDYPVLDAILYQH
+474 LPDYPVLDALLYQH
-488 IECAK
+488 IECNK
-493 SAEEIIAQG
+493 SASELVAQG
-502 FDEAVVNKALR
+502 YDEALVNKVVR
-513 MVYRNDFKRFQIAP
+513 MVYRNDFKRFQLAP
-527 VLAISPKPFIMREM
+527 VLAVSPKPFAMREM

>member
-7 QINPIVGDIDGN
+7 QINFIVGDIEGN

-37 FPELSLCGFPPHN
+37 FSELSLCGFPPYN
-50 LLAYSDFI
+50 LLCYNDFI
-58 TRCEK
+58 ERCEK

-70 RCDNVPLLIGAP
+70 RCDNIPLLIGAP
-82 IRNTS
+82 VRNIS

-92 LFNAAVFL
+92 LFNAAIFL

-111 NITGYCTND
+111 NVGANNY
-120 NFRRHG
+120 FEA
-126 SDVSTLFKPADETNI
+126 ADETNI

-152 IGEDLYNI
+152 IGEDLYNT

-166 MTNRVDDFEEKPEII
+166 MTNRIDDFKEKPEII

-193 AAKRREILR
+193 AAKRKEILR

-211 LIYVNQV
+211 LIYVNQI

-244 FFEEDVATFDCE
+244 FFQEEIATFDCE
-256 LFISMKRED
+256 LFISMKRDD

-288 NQQGFKK
+288 NKQGFKK

-309 IALAAKALGPE
+309 IALAAKALGAE

-326 MPSQF
+326 MPSQY
-331 STDHSVSDAIASAE
+331 SSDHSVSDAIASAE
-345 NLGCKYHIVPI
+345 NLGCPYHIVPI
-356 KPTFDTFEETLK
+356 KQTYDAFEETLK
-368 PIFQDLPFDVT
+368 PIFNDMPFDVT

-386 CRGVIVM
+386 SRGVIVM
-393 AISNKFGNILLN
+393 AVSNKFGNILLN
-405 TSNKSEAAVG
+405 TSNKSEASVG

-462 AELRPNQ
+462 AELRPDQ
-469 QDTDS
+469 KDTDS
-474 LPDYPVLDAILYQH
+474 LPDYPVLDAILYQYV
-488 IECAK
+488 ELSK
-493 SAEEIIAQG
+493 SAEEIVAQG
-502 FDEAVVNKALR
+502 YDEAVVNKVVR

-527 VLAISPKPFIMREM
+527 VLAISPKPFAMREM

>member
-7 QINPIVGDIDGN
+7 QINFIVGDIEGN

-25 AAQQSKGSSLVV
+25 AAQKAKGSSLVV
-37 FPELSLCGFPPHN
+37 FSELSLCGVPPYN
-50 LLAYSDFI
+50 MLSYNDFI
-58 TRCEK
+58 DRCEK

-70 RCDNVPLLIGAP
+70 KCDNIPLLIGAP
-82 IRNTS
+82 VRNTT

-92 LFNAAVFL
+92 LFNAAIFL

-111 NITGYCTND
+111 N
-120 NFRRHG
+120 
-126 SDVSTLFKPADETNI
+126 VSYSTYFEPADETNI

-160 GEDEFL
+160 GNDEFL
-166 MTNRVDDFEEKPEII
+166 MTNRIDDFEEKPEII

-211 LIYVNQV
+211 LIFVNQV

-231 VFGYMGYVVKSLP
+231 VFGYNGYVVNSLP
-244 FFEEDVATFDCE
+244 FFQEEVSTFDCE
-256 LFISMKRED
+256 LFISMKKED
-265 NQVIPSKM
+265 EQVIPEKM

-288 NQQGFKK
+288 HKQGFKK
-295 AVLGLSGGLDSALV
+295 AILGLSGGLDSALV
-309 IALAAKALGPE
+309 IALAAKALGAE

-331 STDHSVSDAIASAE
+331 SSDHSVSDAIASAE
-345 NLGCKYHIVPI
+345 NLGCPYHIVPI
-356 KPTFDTFEETLK
+356 KPAFDTFDEMLK
-368 PIFQDLPFDVT
+368 PIFKDMPFDVT
-379 EENLQAR
+379 EENIQAR
-386 CRGVIVM
+386 SRGLIVM

-423 CGSLSVIGDLYKTEA
+423 CGSLSVIGDIYKTEA

-462 AELRPNQ
+462 AELRPGQ

-474 LPDYPVLDAILYQH
+474 LPDYPILDAILYQH
-488 IECAK
+488 IECNK
-493 SAEEIIAQG
+493 SANELIALG
-502 FDEAVVNKALR
+502 YDEALVNKVVR

-527 VLAISPKPFIMREM
+527 ALAVSPKPFAMREM

>member
-7 QINPIVGDIDGN
+7 QINFIVGDIEGN
-19 KEKIIA
+19 RDKIIE

-37 FPELSLCGFPPHN
+37 FSELALCGHPTYN
-50 LLAYSDFI
+50 LLSYTDI
-58 TRCEK
+58 IERCEN
-63 AIDEIAE
+63 ALEEIAKK
-70 RCDNVPLLIGAP
+70 CDTIPLLIGAP
-82 IRNTS
+82 VRNTS

-111 NITGYCTND
+111 NVGYD
-120 NFRRHG
+120 NKSELNYFE
-126 SDVSTLFKPADETNI
+126 SADENNI

-152 IGEDLYNI
+152 IGEDLYNT

-166 MTNRVDDFEEKPEII
+166 MTNRIDDFEEKPEII

-231 VFGYMGYVVKSLP
+231 VFGYMGYVIKSLP
-244 FFEEDVATFDCE
+244 FFKEEVSTFECE

-265 NQVIPSKM
+265 NQVIPCKM

-288 NQQGFKK
+288 TKQGFKK

-326 MPSQF
+326 MPSQY
-331 STDHSVSDAIASAE
+331 SSDHSVNDAIASAE
-345 NLGCKYHIVPI
+345 NLGCPYHIVPI
-356 KPTFDTFEETLK
+356 KKAYDAFEDSLK
-368 PIFQDLPFDVT
+368 PIFQDMPFDVT

-386 CRGVIVM
+386 SRGVIVM

-462 AELRPNQ
+462 AELRPGQ

-474 LPDYPVLDAILYQH
+474 LPDYPVLDAILYQY
-488 IECAK
+488 IELSK
-493 SAEEIIAQG
+493 SAKEIIAQG
-502 FDEAVVNKALR
+502 HDEEIVNKVVR

-527 VLAISPKPFIMREM
+527 VLAISPRPFAMREM

>member
-7 QINPIVGDIDGN
+7 QINFIVGDIEGN

-25 AAQQSKGSSLVV
+25 AAQQARGSSLVV
-37 FPELSLCGFPPHN
+37 FSELSLCGYPPLN
-50 LLAYSDFI
+50 MLAYNDFI
-58 TRCEK
+58 ERCEK

-70 RCDNVPLLIGAP
+70 RCCDIPLLIGAP
-82 IRNTS
+82 VRNTT

-92 LFNAAVFL
+92 LFNAAIFL

-111 NITGYCTND
+111 NVSYYEND
-120 NFRRHG
+120 VIRRHG
-126 SDVSTLFKPADETNI
+126 GDVSTYFESSDETNI

-160 GEDEFL
+160 DDDEFL
-166 MTNRVDDFEEKPEII
+166 MTNRIDDFEEKPEII

-231 VFGYMGYVVKSLP
+231 VFGYNGYVVKSLP
-244 FFEEDVATFDCE
+244 FFQEEVSTFDCE

-265 NQVIPSKM
+265 NQVIPEKM

-288 NQQGFKK
+288 QKQGFKK
-295 AVLGLSGGLDSALV
+295 AILGLSGGLDSALV
-309 IALAAKALGPE
+309 VALAAKALGAE

-331 STDHSVSDAIASAE
+331 SSDHSISDAIASAE
-345 NLGCKYHIVPI
+345 NLGCPYHIVPI
-356 KPTFDTFEETLK
+356 KPAFDTFDEMLK
-368 PIFQDLPFDVT
+368 PIFKDMPFDVT
-379 EENLQAR
+379 EENIQAR
-386 CRGVIVM
+386 CRGLIVM

-405 TSNKSEAAVG
+405 TSNKSEASVG

-423 CGSLSVIGDLYKTEA
+423 CGSLSVIGDIYKTEA

-462 AELRPNQ
+462 AELRPGQ

-488 IECAK
+488 IECNK
-493 SAEEIIAQG
+493 SASELIAQG
-502 FDEAVVNKALR
+502 YDEALVNKVVR
-513 MVYRNDFKRFQIAP
+513 MVYRNDFKRFQLAP
-527 VLAISPKPFIMREM
+527 VLAVSPKPFAMREM

>member
-7 QINPIVGDIDGN
+7 QINFIVGDIEGN

-25 AAQQSKGSSLVV
+25 AAQQARGSSLVV
-37 FPELSLCGFPPHN
+37 FSELSLCGYPPLN
-50 LLAYSDFI
+50 MLAYNDFI
-58 TRCEK
+58 ERCEK
-63 AIDEIAE
+63 AIDEIAD
-70 RCDNVPLLIGAP
+70 RCSDIPLLIGAP
-82 IRNTS
+82 VRNTT

-92 LFNAAVFL
+92 LFNAAIFL

-111 NITGYCTND
+111 NVSYYEND
-120 NFRRHG
+120 VIRRHG
-126 SDVSTLFKPADETNI
+126 GDVSTYFESSDETNI

-160 GEDEFL
+160 GDDEHL
-166 MTNRVDDFEEKPEII
+166 MVNRVDDFKEKPEII

-193 AAKRREILR
+193 AAKRKEILR

-211 LIYVNQV
+211 LVYVNQV
-218 GGNANLIYDGGSM
+218 GANANLIYDGGSM
-231 VFGYMGYVVKSLP
+231 VFGYNGYIVKSLP
-244 FFEEDVATFDCE
+244 FFQEDVATFDCE
-256 LFISMKRED
+256 LFISMKKED
-265 NQVIPSKM
+265 DQVIPEKM

-288 NQQGFKK
+288 QKQGFKK
-295 AVLGLSGGLDSALV
+295 AILGLSGGLDSALV
-309 IALAAKALGPE
+309 VALAAKALGAE

-331 STDHSVSDAIASAE
+331 SSDHSISDAIASAE
-345 NLGCKYHIVPI
+345 NLGCPYHIVPI
-356 KPTFDTFEETLK
+356 KPAFDTFDEMLK
-368 PIFQDLPFDVT
+368 PIFKDMPFDVT
-379 EENLQAR
+379 EENIQAR
-386 CRGVIVM
+386 CRGLIVM
-393 AISNKFGNILLN
+393 AISNKFGNIILN
-405 TSNKSEAAVG
+405 TSNKSEASVG

-423 CGSLSVIGDLYKTEA
+423 CGSLSVIGDIYKTEA

-474 LPDYPVLDAILYQH
+474 LPDYPVLDALLYQH
-488 IECAK
+488 IECNK
-493 SAEEIIAQG
+493 SASELIAQG
-502 FDEAVVNKALR
+502 YDEALVNKVVR
-513 MVYRNDFKRFQIAP
+513 MVYRNDFKRFQLAP
-527 VLAISPKPFIMREM
+527 VLAVSPKPFAMREM

>member
-7 QINPIVGDIDGN
+7 QINFIVGDIEGN

-25 AAQQSKGSSLVV
+25 AAQQAAGSSLVI
-37 FPELSLCGFPPHN
+37 FSELSLCGFPPYN
-50 LLAYSDFI
+50 LLGYNDFI
-58 TRCEK
+58 NRCEE

-70 RCDNVPLLIGAP
+70 KCNSIPLLIGAP

-111 NITGYCTND
+111 C
-120 NFRRHG
+120 
-126 SDVSTLFKPADETNI
+126 DVSTYFEPSDENNI
-141 LQLGCMKVAVT
+141 LQLPCMRAAVT
-152 IGEDLYNI
+152 IGEDIYGLS
-160 GEDEFL
+160 
-166 MTNRVDDFEEKPEII
+166 DDFEGQKPDII
-181 VNLAADRFDYQR
+181 INIDADRFDYQR

-202 MTALKHEIP
+202 MTASKHEMP
-211 LIYVNQV
+211 LVYVNQV
-218 GGNANLIYDGGSM
+218 GANANLIYDGGSM
-231 VFGYMGYVVKSLP
+231 VFGQNGNLIKSLP
-244 FFEEDVATFDCE
+244 FFQEEVATFDYE
-256 LFISMKRED
+256 IFNSLNKED
-265 NQVIPSKM
+265 NQTIPEKI

-288 NQQGFKK
+288 HKQGFKK
-295 AVLGLSGGLDSALV
+295 AILGLSGGLDSALV
-309 IALAAKALGPE
+309 IALAAKAIGAE

-331 STDHSVSDAIASAE
+331 SSDHSVSDAIASAE
-345 NLGCKYHIVPI
+345 NLGCPYHIVPI
-356 KPTFDTFEETLK
+356 KPAFDTFDEMLK
-368 PIFQDLPFDVT
+368 SIFKDMPFDVT
-379 EENLQAR
+379 EENIQAR
-386 CRGVIVM
+386 SRGLIVM

-423 CGSLSVIGDLYKTEA
+423 CGSLSVIGDIYKTEA

-462 AELRPNQ
+462 AELRPGQ

-488 IECAK
+488 IECNK
-493 SAEEIIAQG
+493 SASELIAQG
-502 FDEAVVNKALR
+502 YDEALVNKVVR

-527 VLAISPKPFIMREM
+527 VLAVSPKPFAMREM

>member
-7 QINPIVGDIDGN
+7 QINFIVGDIEGN

-25 AAQQSKGSSLVV
+25 AAQQARGSSLVV
-37 FPELSLCGFPPHN
+37 FSELSLCGYPPLN
-50 LLAYSDFI
+50 MLAYNDFI
-58 TRCEK
+58 ERCEK
-63 AIDEIAE
+63 AIDEIAD
-70 RCDNVPLLIGAP
+70 RCSDIPLLIGAP
-82 IRNTS
+82 VRNTT

-92 LFNAAVFL
+92 LFNAAIFL

-111 NITGYCTND
+111 NVSYYEND
-120 NFRRHG
+120 VIRRHG
-126 SDVSTLFKPADETNI
+126 GDVSTYFESSDETNI

-160 GEDEFL
+160 GDDEFL
-166 MTNRVDDFEEKPEII
+166 MTNRIDDFEEKPEII

-231 VFGYMGYVVKSLP
+231 VFGYNGYVVKSLP
-244 FFEEDVATFDCE
+244 FFQEEVSTFDCE
-256 LFISMKRED
+256 LFISMKKED
-265 NQVIPSKM
+265 EQVIPEKM

-288 NQQGFKK
+288 QKQGFKK
-295 AVLGLSGGLDSALV
+295 AILGLSGGLDSALV
-309 IALAAKALGPE
+309 VALAAKALGAE

-331 STDHSVSDAIASAE
+331 SSDHSISDAIASAE
-345 NLGCKYHIVPI
+345 NLGCPYHIVPI
-356 KPTFDTFEETLK
+356 KPAFDTFDEMLK
-368 PIFQDLPFDVT
+368 PIFKDMPFDVT
-379 EENLQAR
+379 EENIQAR
-386 CRGVIVM
+386 CRGLIVM

-405 TSNKSEAAVG
+405 TSNKSEASVG

-423 CGSLSVIGDLYKTEA
+423 CGSLSVIGDIYKTEA

-488 IECAK
+488 IECNK
-493 SAEEIIAQG
+493 SASELVAQG
-502 FDEAVVNKALR
+502 YDEALVNKVVR
-513 MVYRNDFKRFQIAP
+513 MVYRNDFKRFQLAP
-527 VLAISPKPFIMREM
+527 VLAVSPKPFAMREM

>member
-7 QINPIVGDIDGN
+7 QINFIVGDIEGN

-25 AAQQSKGSSLVV
+25 AAQQARGSSLVV
-37 FPELSLCGFPPHN
+37 FSELSLCGYPPLN
-50 LLAYSDFI
+50 MLAYNDFI
-58 TRCEK
+58 ERCEK
-63 AIDEIAE
+63 AIDEIAD
-70 RCDNVPLLIGAP
+70 RCSDIPLLIGAP
-82 IRNTS
+82 VRNTT

-92 LFNAAVFL
+92 LFNAAIFL

-111 NITGYCTND
+111 NVSYYEND
-120 NFRRHG
+120 VIRRHG
-126 SDVSTLFKPADETNI
+126 GDVSTYFESSDETNI

-160 GEDEFL
+160 GDDEFL
-166 MTNRVDDFEEKPEII
+166 MTNRIDDFEEKPEII

-231 VFGYMGYVVKSLP
+231 VFGYNGYVVKSLP
-244 FFEEDVATFDCE
+244 FFQEEVSTFDCE
-256 LFISMKRED
+256 LFISMKKED
-265 NQVIPSKM
+265 EQVIPEKM

-288 NQQGFKK
+288 QKQGFKK
-295 AVLGLSGGLDSALV
+295 AILGLSGGLDSALV
-309 IALAAKALGPE
+309 VALAAKALGSE

-331 STDHSVSDAIASAE
+331 SSDHSISDAIASAE
-345 NLGCKYHIVPI
+345 NLGCPYHIVPI
-356 KPTFDTFEETLK
+356 KPAFDTFDEMLK
-368 PIFQDLPFDVT
+368 PIFKDMPFDVT
-379 EENLQAR
+379 EENIQAR
-386 CRGVIVM
+386 CRGLIVM

-405 TSNKSEAAVG
+405 TSNKSEASVG

-423 CGSLSVIGDLYKTEA
+423 CGSLSVIGDIYKTEA

-488 IECAK
+488 IECNK
-493 SAEEIIAQG
+493 SASELVAQG
-502 FDEAVVNKALR
+502 YDEALVNKVVR
-513 MVYRNDFKRFQIAP
+513 MVYRNDFKRFQLAP
-527 VLAISPKPFIMREM
+527 VLAVSPKPFAMREM

>member
-7 QINPIVGDIDGN
+7 QINFIVGDIEGN
-19 KEKIIA
+19 KDKIIA
-25 AAQQSKGSSLVV
+25 AAQQAKASSLVV
-37 FPELSLCGFPPHN
+37 FSELSLCGYPPLN
-50 LLAYSDFI
+50 MLAYNDFI
-58 TRCEK
+58 DRCEK

-70 RCDNVPLLIGAP
+70 RCDNIPLLIGAP
-82 IRNTS
+82 VRNTS

-111 NITGYCTND
+111 NV
-120 NFRRHG
+120 
-126 SDVSTLFKPADETNI
+126 VSTCFEPSDETNI

-160 GEDEFL
+160 GDDEYL

-218 GGNANLIYDGGSM
+218 GANANLIYDGGSM
-231 VFGYMGYVVKSLP
+231 VFGYNGYVVKSLP
-244 FFEEDVATFDCE
+244 FFQEDVATFDCE
-256 LFISMKRED
+256 LFISMRKED
-265 NQVIPSKM
+265 DQVIPEKM

-288 NQQGFKK
+288 HKQGFKK
-295 AVLGLSGGLDSALV
+295 AILGLSGGLDSALV
-309 IALAAKALGPE
+309 VALAAKAIGAE
-320 NVLGIL
+320 NVMGIL

-331 STDHSVSDAIASAE
+331 SSDHSVSDAIASAE
-345 NLGCKYHIVPI
+345 NLGCPYHIVPI
-356 KPTFDTFEETLK
+356 KPAFDTFDEMLK
-368 PIFQDLPFDVT
+368 PIFKDMPFDVT
-379 EENLQAR
+379 EENIQAR
-386 CRGVIVM
+386 SRGLIVM

-405 TSNKSEAAVG
+405 TSNKSEASVG

-423 CGSLSVIGDLYKTEA
+423 CGSLSVIGDIYKTEA

-488 IECAK
+488 IECNK
-493 SAEEIIAQG
+493 SASEIIAQG
-502 FDEAVVNKALR
+502 YDEAVVNKVVR
-513 MVYRNDFKRFQIAP
+513 MVFRNDFKRFQIAP
-527 VLAISPKPFIMREM
+527 ALAVSPKPFAMREM

>member
-7 QINPIVGDIDGN
+7 QINFIVGDIEGN

-25 AAQQSKGSSLVV
+25 AAQKAKGSSLVV
-37 FPELSLCGFPPHN
+37 FSELSLCGVPPYN
-50 LLAYSDFI
+50 MLSYNDFI
-58 TRCEK
+58 DRCEK

-70 RCDNVPLLIGAP
+70 KCDNIPLLIGAP
-82 IRNTS
+82 VRNTT

-92 LFNAAVFL
+92 LFNAAIFL

-111 NITGYCTND
+111 N
-120 NFRRHG
+120 
-126 SDVSTLFKPADETNI
+126 VSYSTYFEPADETNI

-160 GEDEFL
+160 GNDEFL
-166 MTNRVDDFEEKPEII
+166 MTNRIDDFEEKPEII

-211 LIYVNQV
+211 LIFVNQV

-231 VFGYMGYVVKSLP
+231 VFGYNGYVVNSLP
-244 FFEEDVATFDCE
+244 FFQEEVSTFDCE
-256 LFISMKRED
+256 LFISMKKED
-265 NQVIPSKM
+265 EQVIPEKM

-288 NQQGFKK
+288 QKQGFKK
-295 AVLGLSGGLDSALV
+295 AILGLSGGLDSALV
-309 IALAAKALGPE
+309 ITLAAKALGAE

-331 STDHSVSDAIASAE
+331 SSDHSVSDAIASAE
-345 NLGCKYHIVPI
+345 NLGCPYHIVPI
-356 KPTFDTFEETLK
+356 KPAFDTFDEMLK
-368 PIFQDLPFDVT
+368 PIFKDMPFDVT
-379 EENLQAR
+379 EENIQAR
-386 CRGVIVM
+386 SRGLIVM

-423 CGSLSVIGDLYKTEA
+423 CGSLSVIGDIYKTEA

-462 AELRPNQ
+462 AELRPGQ

-474 LPDYPVLDAILYQH
+474 LPDYPILDAILYQH
-488 IECAK
+488 IECNK
-493 SAEEIIAQG
+493 SANELIALG
-502 FDEAVVNKALR
+502 YDEALVNKVVR

-527 VLAISPKPFIMREM
+527 VLAVSPKPFAMREM

>member
-7 QINPIVGDIDGN
+7 QLNYITGDIEGN

-25 AAQQSKGSSLVV
+25 AAQQAEPSSLVI
-37 FPELSLCGFPPHN
+37 FSELSLCGYFPHS
-50 LLAYSDFI
+50 LLDYNDFI
-58 TRCEK
+58 NRCEK

-70 RCDNVPLLIGAP
+70 RCHSIPLLIGSP
-82 IRNTS
+82 VRNNS
-87 GKGKP
+87 GKSKP

-111 NITGYCTND
+111 NIGFGNRYENEY
-120 NFRRHG
+120 FE
-126 SDVSTLFKPADETNI
+126 PADETQI

-152 IGEDLYNI
+152 IGSDLYNI
-160 GEDEFL
+160 GNDEFL
-166 MTNRVDDFEEKPEII
+166 MHNRIDDFEDKPEII
-181 VNLAADRFDYQR
+181 VNLSADRFDYQR
-193 AAKRREILR
+193 AYKRREILR
-202 MTALKHEIP
+202 MTSLKHEIP

-244 FFEEDVATFDCE
+244 FFKEDVSTFDCE
-256 LFISMKRED
+256 IFISMKKED
-265 NQVIPSKM
+265 NQHIPSKM

-288 NQQGFKK
+288 AKQGFKR
-295 AVLGLSGGLDSALV
+295 AILGLSGGLDSALV
-309 IALAAKALGPE
+309 IALAAKALGAE

-331 STDHSVSDAIASAE
+331 SSDHSVNDAIASAE
-345 NLGCKYHIVPI
+345 NLGCPYHIVPI
-356 KPTFDTFEETLK
+356 KDIYDTFEESLK
-368 PIFQDLPFDVT
+368 PIFKDMPFDVT

-386 CRGVIVM
+386 SRGLIVM

-405 TSNKSEAAVG
+405 TSNKSEASVG

-423 CGSLSVIGDLYKTEA
+423 CGSLSVIGDIYKTEA
-438 FELCRYINR
+438 FELARYINR
-447 DKEIIPWHTINKPPS
+447 EEEIIPWHTINKPPS

-469 QDTDS
+469 QDSDS
-474 LPDYPVLDAILYQH
+474 LPDYPTLDSILYQH
-488 IECAK
+488 IECSK
-493 SAEEIIAQG
+493 DAEEIIAQG
-502 FDEAVVNKALR
+502 FDRKTVERVLQ
-513 MVYRNDFKRFQIAP
+513 MVFRNDFKRFQIAP
-527 VLAISPKPFIMREM
+527 ILAISPKPFAMREM

>member
-7 QINPIVGDIDGN
+7 QINYIVGDIEGN

-25 AAQQSKGSSLVV
+25 AAQQAKASSLVA
-37 FPELSLCGFPPHN
+37 FSELSLCGYPPLN
-50 LLAYSDFI
+50 MLAYNDFI
-58 TRCEK
+58 ERCEK
-63 AIDEIAE
+63 AIDEIAV
-70 RCDNVPLLIGAP
+70 RCCDIPLLIGAP
-82 IRNTS
+82 VRNTT

-92 LFNAAVFL
+92 LFNAAIFL

-111 NITGYCTND
+111 NVSYYEND
-120 NFRRHG
+120 VIRRHG
-126 SDVSTLFKPADETNI
+126 GDVSTYFEPSDENNI

-152 IGEDLYNI
+152 IGEDIYA
-160 GEDEFL
+160 
-166 MTNRVDDFEEKPEII
+166 MADFEDKPEFI

-193 AAKRREILR
+193 AAERRESLR
-202 MTALKHEIP
+202 NVVLKHEIP
-211 LIYVNQV
+211 LVFVNQI

-231 VFGYMGYVVKSLP
+231 VFGRNGYVVKSLP
-244 FFEEDVATFDCE
+244 FFQEDVATLDCE
-256 LFISMKRED
+256 LFNSMEKED
-265 NQVIPSKM
+265 NQLIPEKM

-288 NQQGFKK
+288 QKQGFKK
-295 AVLGLSGGLDSALV
+295 AILGLSGGLDSALV
-309 IALAAKALGPE
+309 VALAARALGAE

-331 STDHSVSDAIASAE
+331 SSDHSVSDAIASAE
-345 NLGCKYHIVPI
+345 NLGCPYHIVPI
-356 KPTFDTFEETLK
+356 KPAFDTFDEMLK
-368 PIFQDLPFDVT
+368 PIFKDMPFDVT
-379 EENLQAR
+379 EENMQAR
-386 CRGVIVM
+386 CRGLIVM

-405 TSNKSEAAVG
+405 TSNKSEASVG

-423 CGSLSVIGDLYKTEA
+423 CGSLSVIGDIYKTEA

-488 IECAK
+488 IECNK
-493 SAEEIIAQG
+493 SASELIAQG
-502 FDEAVVNKALR
+502 YDEALVNKVVR
-513 MVYRNDFKRFQIAP
+513 MVYRNDFKRFQLAP
-527 VLAISPKPFIMREM
+527 VLAVSPKPFAMREM

>member
-7 QINPIVGDIDGN
+7 QINFIVGDIEGN

-25 AAQQSKGSSLVV
+25 AAQQARGSSLVV
-37 FPELSLCGFPPHN
+37 FSELSLCGFPPLN
-50 LLAYSDFI
+50 MLAYNDFI
-58 TRCEK
+58 ERCEK

-70 RCDNVPLLIGAP
+70 RCDSVPLLIGAP
-82 IRNTS
+82 VRNTS

-92 LFNAAVFL
+92 LFNAAIFL
-100 HQGKRQIFKKK
+100 HNGKRQIFKKK
-111 NITGYCTND
+111 NVSYYEND
-120 NFRRHG
+120 VIRRHG
-126 SDVSTLFKPADETNI
+126 GDVSTYFEPADETNI

-160 GEDEFL
+160 GDDEFL
-166 MTNRVDDFEEKPEII
+166 MTNRIDDFEEKPEII
-181 VNLAADRFDYQR
+181 VNLVADRFDYQR

-231 VFGYMGYVVKSLP
+231 VFGYNGYVVKSLP
-244 FFEEDVATFDCE
+244 FFQEEVSTFDCE

-265 NQVIPSKM
+265 NQVIPEKM

-288 NQQGFKK
+288 QKQGFKK
-295 AVLGLSGGLDSALV
+295 AILGLSGGLDSALV
-309 IALAAKALGPE
+309 VALAAKALGAE

-331 STDHSVSDAIASAE
+331 SSDHSISDAIASAE
-345 NLGCKYHIVPI
+345 NLGCPYHIVPI
-356 KPTFDTFEETLK
+356 KPAFDTFDEMLK
-368 PIFQDLPFDVT
+368 PIFKDMPFDVT
-379 EENLQAR
+379 EENIQAR
-386 CRGVIVM
+386 CRGLIVM

-423 CGSLSVIGDLYKTEA
+423 CGSLSVIGDIYKTEA

-488 IECAK
+488 IECNK
-493 SAEEIIAQG
+493 SASELVAQG
-502 FDEAVVNKALR
+502 YDEALVNKVVR
-513 MVYRNDFKRFQIAP
+513 MVYRNDFKRFQLAP
-527 VLAISPKPFIMREM
+527 VLAVSPKPFAMREM

>member
-7 QINPIVGDIDGN
+7 QINFIVGDIEGN

-25 AAQQSKGSSLVV
+25 AAQQAKGSSLVV
-37 FPELSLCGFPPHN
+37 FSELSLCGYPPLN
-50 LLAYSDFI
+50 MLAYNDFI
-58 TRCEK
+58 ERCEK

-70 RCDNVPLLIGAP
+70 RCDSIPLLIGAP
-82 IRNTS
+82 VRNTS

-92 LFNAAVFL
+92 LFNAAIFL
-100 HQGKRQIFKKK
+100 HNGKRQIFKKK
-111 NITGYCTND
+111 NVSYYEND
-120 NFRRHG
+120 VIRRHG
-126 SDVSTLFKPADETNI
+126 GDVSTYFEPSDENNI

-160 GEDEFL
+160 GDDEFL
-166 MTNRVDDFEEKPEII
+166 MTNRIDDFEEKPEII

-231 VFGYMGYVVKSLP
+231 VFGYNGYVVKSLP
-244 FFEEDVATFDCE
+244 FFQEEVSTFDCE

-265 NQVIPSKM
+265 NQVIPEKM

-288 NQQGFKK
+288 HKQGFKK
-295 AVLGLSGGLDSALV
+295 AILGLSGGLDSALV
-309 IALAAKALGPE
+309 VALAAKALGAE

-331 STDHSVSDAIASAE
+331 SSDHSVSDAIASAE
-345 NLGCKYHIVPI
+345 NLGCPYHIVPI
-356 KPTFDTFEETLK
+356 KPAFDTFDEMLK
-368 PIFQDLPFDVT
+368 PIFKDMPFDVT
-379 EENLQAR
+379 EENIQAR
-386 CRGVIVM
+386 SRGLIVM

-423 CGSLSVIGDLYKTEA
+423 CGSLSVIGDIYKTEA

-462 AELRPNQ
+462 AELRPGQ

-474 LPDYPVLDAILYQH
+474 LPDYPVLDALLYQY
-488 IECAK
+488 IECNK
-493 SAEEIIAQG
+493 SASELIAQG
-502 FDEAVVNKALR
+502 YDEALVNKVVR
-513 MVYRNDFKRFQIAP
+513 MVYRNDFKRFQLAP
-527 VLAISPKPFIMREM
+527 VLAVSPKPFAMREM

>member
-7 QINPIVGDIDGN
+7 QINFIVGDIEGN

-25 AAQQSKGSSLVV
+25 AAQKAKASSLVV
-37 FPELSLCGFPPHN
+37 FSELSLCGVPPYN
-50 LLAYSDFI
+50 MLSYNDFI
-58 TRCEK
+58 DRCEK

-70 RCDNVPLLIGAP
+70 KCDNIPLLIGAP
-82 IRNTS
+82 VRNTT

-92 LFNAAVFL
+92 LFNAAIFL

-111 NITGYCTND
+111 N
-120 NFRRHG
+120 
-126 SDVSTLFKPADETNI
+126 VSYSTYFEPADETNI

-160 GEDEFL
+160 GDDEFL
-166 MTNRVDDFEEKPEII
+166 MTNRIDDFEEKPEII

-211 LIYVNQV
+211 LIFVNQV

-231 VFGYMGYVVKSLP
+231 VFGYNGYVVKSLP
-244 FFEEDVATFDCE
+244 FFQEEVDTFDCE
-256 LFISMKRED
+256 LFISMKKED
-265 NQVIPSKM
+265 EQVIPEKM

-288 NQQGFKK
+288 HKQGFKK
-295 AVLGLSGGLDSALV
+295 AILGLSGGLDSALV
-309 IALAAKALGPE
+309 IALAAKALGAE

-331 STDHSVSDAIASAE
+331 SSDHSVSDAIASAE
-345 NLGCKYHIVPI
+345 NLGCPYHIVPI
-356 KPTFDTFEETLK
+356 KPAFDTFDEMLK
-368 PIFQDLPFDVT
+368 PIFKDMPFDVT
-379 EENLQAR
+379 EENIQAR
-386 CRGVIVM
+386 SRGLIVM

-423 CGSLSVIGDLYKTEA
+423 CGSLSVIGDIYKTEA

-462 AELRPNQ
+462 AELRPGQ

-474 LPDYPVLDAILYQH
+474 LPDYPILDAILYQH
-488 IECAK
+488 IECNK
-493 SAEEIIAQG
+493 SANELIALG
-502 FDEAVVNKALR
+502 YDEALVNKVVR

-527 VLAISPKPFIMREM
+527 VLAVSPKPFAMREM